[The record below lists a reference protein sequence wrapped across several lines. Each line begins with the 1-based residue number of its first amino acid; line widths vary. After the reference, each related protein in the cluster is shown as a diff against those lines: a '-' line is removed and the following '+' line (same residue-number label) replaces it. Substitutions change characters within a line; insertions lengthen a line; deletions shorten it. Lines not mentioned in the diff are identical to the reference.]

1 MNKKII
7 YWLMVATLLLA
18 PGSRVHADDG
28 ISKDRVVI
36 GQNFT
41 LSSGETIDGD
51 LIVIG
56 GETAIEAGAT
66 VHGDLVVIGGS
77 LGMDGEVSSSAI
89 VVGGSVSL
97 GDSSVVGGDLVA
109 VGGAFRRASG
119 AIIGGDIITN
129 LSFANTEL
137 PRAASAPTPPLPPT
151 PDFHADFGP
160 LGTLASVFFQ
170 AIILGAIAMLLTA
183 FLHPQIDR
191 VAQAA
196 IRQPFAAGSLGL
208 LTVFLA
214 PLAIVLLAITLI
226 LIPLALAA
234 AILVALAWIF
244 GVVALGQLVG
254 DRLLQ
259 AMHLTWEPVLSAGFG
274 ALVLGIVLGASNQIP
289 CVGWLTGVL
298 IGLVGLGA
306 ATMTLFGTRAW
317 PGASDARPVQAVVPA
332 EAETIPPAS

>member
-1 MNKKII
+1 
-7 YWLMVATLLLA
+7 
-18 PGSRVHADDG
+18 
-28 ISKDRVVI
+28 
-36 GQNFT
+36 
-41 LSSGETIDGD
+41 
-51 LIVIG
+51 
-56 GETAIEAGAT
+56 
-66 VHGDLVVIGGS
+66 
-77 LGMDGEVSSSAI
+77 
-89 VVGGSVSL
+89 
-97 GDSSVVGGDLVA
+97 
-109 VGGAFRRASG
+109 
-119 AIIGGDIITN
+119 
-129 LSFANTEL
+129 
-137 PRAASAPTPPLPPT
+137 
-151 PDFHADFGP
+151 
-160 LGTLASVFFQ
+160 
-170 AIILGAIAMLLTA
+170 MLLTA

-259 AMHLTWEPVLSAGFG
+259 AMHRTWEPVLSAGFG

-332 EAETIPPAS
+332 EAETIPSAS